1 MVKGDESPA
10 SAPCCCMFQCSQVI
24 HLYLSIMPTSW
35 TLYHI
40 FLKKQVSQS
49 LNPLKKIFKQPDFAY
64 SFHASYSLYGPLFV
78 NLCPQL
84 SSRHMD
90 HNIRIYQTSSV
101 SRPCSGT
108 GSRSG
113 SKGIT
118 CASFKNLYLDI
129 ILIQYLYD
137 LCIDP
142 FRKTFCPFRLFSD
155 PAYRLP
161 VYIFQNDYTVR
172 ISR

>member
-40 FLKKQVSQS
+40 FLKKQVSPGLIS
-49 LNPLKKIFKQPDFAY
+49 LKKVFEQLDLAY
-64 SFHASYSLYGPLFV
+64 PFHTSYGLNGPLFV
-78 NLCPQL
+78 NLRPQF

-90 HNIRIYQTSSV
+90 HNVRINQASSV
-101 SRPCSGT
+101 GCTCSGT

-113 SKGIT
+113 SKGIA

-129 ILIQYLYD
+129 ILIQYLYVPSPC
-137 LCIDP
+137 LYFP
-142 FRKTFCPFRLFSD
+142 E
-155 PAYRLP
+155 
-161 VYIFQNDYTVR
+161 
-172 ISR
+172 